1 MRILFLTH
9 YFPPEVNAPAS
20 RTYENAKRWVQAGHE
35 VTVITC
41 APNHPNGIIYPG
53 FRNRLWQWENKDGIR
68 VLRVM
73 TYLGPNKGSV
83 RRIMNYVSY
92 LVSAML
98 LSPLTGK
105 ADVVISTSPQFLC
118 GLAGAF
124 VSLLKGAPWIL
135 EIRDLW
141 PESIAAVEAISN
153 RSVIGVLEKIE
164 RWMYLHA
171 DRIVSVT
178 DSFVRHFVAKG
189 AAPERV
195 AVVKNGADLSTLIP
209 AEKENGFRREHGLK
223 GKFIASY
230 VGTHGMAHALDTVLQ
245 AADLL
250 RDNVNVV
257 FLLVG
262 DGAERERLLQ
272 KKEAMGLTNV
282 LLLPQMPKDA
292 MPALLAASDVCLVH
306 LRRTELFKS
315 VIPSKIF
322 EAMAMERPIILGVEG
337 ESKGIVEAGNCGL
350 CIEPENAS
358 EMADAVLRLI
368 ADSSLA
374 ETQGKNGRS
383 YVVEAFDRDK
393 LAAKYLD
400 VIVGCKQLANSEKGA
415 ILYAEK

>member
-20 RTYENAKRWVQAGHE
+20 RTFENAKRWVQAGHE
-35 VTVITC
+35 VTIITC
-41 APNHPNGIIYPG
+41 APNHPNGIVYPG
-53 FRNRLWQWENKDGIR
+53 FRNRLWQWEDKDGIR

-92 LVSAML
+92 LLSATL
-98 LSPLTGK
+98 FSPLAGR
-105 ADVVISTSPQFLC
+105 ADVVVSTSPQFFS

-124 VSLLKGAPWIL
+124 VSRLKGAPWVL

-141 PESIAAVEAISN
+141 PESIAAVEAISSP
-153 RSVIGVLEKIE
+153 RIIGMLEKIE

-195 AVVKNGADLSTLIP
+195 AVIKNGADLSTLIP
-209 AEKENGFRREHGLK
+209 AEKENSFRREHSLSGT
-223 GKFIASY
+223 FIASY
-230 VGTHGMAHALDTVLQ
+230 VGTHGMAHALDTLLE
-245 AADLL
+245 AAQLL
-250 RDNVNVV
+250 RDNKDII
-257 FLLVG
+257 FLLIG

-272 KKEAMGLTNV
+272 KKEAMGLTN
-282 LLLPQMPKDA
+282 LLMLPQLPKDS
-292 MPALLAASDVCLVH
+292 MPAVLAASDACLVH
-306 LRRTELFKS
+306 LRRTDLFKS

-337 ESKGIVEAGNCGL
+337 ESKGIIEAGNCGL
-350 CIEPENAS
+350 CIDPENAR
-358 EMADAVLRLI
+358 EMADAVLRLKT
-368 ADSSLA
+368 DSQLA
-374 ETQGKNGRS
+374 ETLGKNGRRF
-383 YVVEAFDRDK
+383 VAEAFDRDK
-393 LAAKYLD
+393 LAAKYIE
-400 VIVGCKQLANSEKGA
+400 VIAGCSLPAASISGGFLN
-415 ILYAEK
+415 AEE